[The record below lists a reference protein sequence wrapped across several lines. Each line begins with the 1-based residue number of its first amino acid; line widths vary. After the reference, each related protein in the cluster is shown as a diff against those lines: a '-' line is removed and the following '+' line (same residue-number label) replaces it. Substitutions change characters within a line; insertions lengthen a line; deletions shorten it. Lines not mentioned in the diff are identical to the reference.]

1 MKKLERTDNNITRIV
16 LSFCGACENLF
27 VLENYYLNAG
37 ILTYPQYVN
46 YLSQIALCIELGMK
60 SILLNEGDIPKTHD
74 IKELYALMPQSFRDM
89 LVNNPFPKKTIEKS
103 LEKIKNMFEEC
114 RYMKSENLDF
124 FLDKSI
130 VNKDKKIILSQVK
143 RLQNFNFIIILL
155 DKIKEFYI
163 YLNSFID
170 RKNIFKNIVKNQVS
184 YRLEN
189 TAILNAISKYTE
201 EMKRIQP
208 QLVYK

>member
-1 MKKLERTDNNITRIV
+1 MKKLERTDNSITRIV

-27 VLENYYLNAG
+27 VLENYYLNSG

-74 IKELYALMPQSFRDM
+74 IKELYALMPQSFRDIF
-89 LVNNPFPKKTIEKS
+89 VNNPFPKKTIEKS

-130 VNKDKKIILSQVK
+130 VNKDNKIILSQLQ

-155 DKIKEFYI
+155 DKIKEFYE
-163 YLNSFID
+163 YLNNCVD
-170 RKNIFKNIVKNQVS
+170 RKNIFKNFTKNNIS
-184 YRLEN
+184 FKTDN
-189 TAILNAISKYTE
+189 TVLLNAISKYTDE
-201 EMKRIQP
+201 LKRIQS
-208 QLVYK
+208 QLVYE